1 MKKILGM
8 VLFVLVLGSILT
20 VTLLAVDHY
29 TAPTIEANER
39 IKVRTNVLEALGI
52 PVDDSDVD
60 TVFDRA
66 VDVSEAAGTTL
77 FIAADG
83 SKAIAYEGAGLWG
96 TITGILSVN
105 PDGTA
110 LRGVTIIHQEE
121 TPGLGGRISEE
132 EYLAGFSGRL
142 LEPPMVVTAP
152 GKASS
157 PEEIDA
163 ITGATMT
170 SNAFISI
177 LNDHIAAAMPI
188 LRGDQ

>member
-1 MKKILGM
+1 MKQILGM

-20 VTLLAVDHY
+20 ATLLAVDHY

-39 IKVRTNVLEALGI
+39 IKVRSNVLKALGI
-52 PVDDSDVD
+52 PTDDADVD
-60 TVFDRA
+60 STFDRA
-66 VDVSEAAGTTL
+66 VEVSESAGTTL

-83 SKAIAYEGAGLWG
+83 SKAIMYAGAGLWG
-96 TITGILSVN
+96 PISGILSVG
-105 PDGTA
+105 PDGKS
-110 LRGVTIIHQEE
+110 LKGVTIIHQEE

-132 EYLAGFSGRL
+132 EYLAGFAGRL

-163 ITGATMT
+163 ITGATLT
-170 SNAFISI
+170 SNAFVSI
-177 LNDHIAAAMPI
+177 LNEHIVAAIPI
-188 LRGDQ
+188 LQEDQ